1 MTDSGAPDLSRDH
14 TFREEALPHMAAVYC
29 FGLRLTG
36 DPDGAADLTQDT
48 FLRAYQHWDQYTPRT
63 KAKSWLFTICGNVF
77 RRRQERA
84 RRQTEILRAVA
95 DEDLRSISRES
106 AVFLSVT
113 DRDPGGAFWGEMV
126 DEEVLRAIEGLP
138 AQYRDA
144 VVLSDLEDLSYPEI
158 AEIVAVP
165 VGTVK
170 SRLFRGRRILEEKL
184 YDYAVAEG
192 IIDAGRW
199 RSTRRPKT
207 PSQARCF
214 RHSEAQSP
222 PETDRH

>member
-1 MTDSGAPDLSRDH
+1 
-14 TFREEALPHMAAVYC
+14 MAAVYY

-36 DPDGAADLTQDT
+36 DPDGAADLSQDT
-48 FLRAYQHWDQYTPRT
+48 FLLAYQHWDQYTPRT
-63 KAKSWLFTICGNVF
+63 KAKSWLFTICRNLF
-77 RRRQERA
+77 HRRQERA
-84 RRQTEILRAVA
+84 RRHREIVNAVV
-95 DEDLRSISRES
+95 DEDPRSISRES
-106 AVFLSVT
+106 AVFSAVR
-113 DRDPGGAFWGEMV
+113 DRDPERAFWGEMV
-126 DEEVLRAIEGLP
+126 DEEVLRALEGLP
-138 AQYRDA
+138 AQFRDA

-199 RSTRRPKT
+199 RSTRRPKERT
-207 PSQARCF
+207 RLAVSGTAKRNPPS
-214 RHSEAQSP
+214 
-222 PETDRH
+222 ETDRH